1 MSTRSLRSRNK
12 RKSSTNVSS
21 SLYLGY
27 VEDEETIESI
37 MKKFEEMEKLK
48 KEIAEQKE
56 KEKEKNNEGESNN
69 ESGQNNNMDED
80 TGFTEEQYEELFKR
94 TASFTPQS
102 LDADIAHMEDWEFY
116 DYDPFDDDYEENDY
130 QYVDDDFGWDDE
142 KEHVKRHR
150 GRGSGSSHFSR
161 ESILNKYK
169 IMQIQ
174 MQDRNG
180 NYVTVKRRIA
190 STDPSL
196 PTYIRIPPLPI
207 SRSWSKSIRPI
218 SETKYVPTEGFRY
231 FEDDIFNFDY
241 QKIGNDFQAIYMDP
255 PLLLPGEEK
264 TPGKITIEE
273 FGSLKISRLVK
284 QGFLFIW
291 CEKEYIPKLLEIC
304 EKWGFKYVEN
314 FTWIKKY
321 VNNKIVRQPYIY
333 FNKSK
338 ITCFIFRK
346 EGDYVELRH
355 QRNPDCEF
363 DYIKPK
369 IPGELT
375 QQKPEF
381 IYKVIETLLPQARY
395 SPTNNKG
402 TRLLELF
409 GRKDYKRK
417 GWTSIVHKFN

>member
-12 RKSSTNVSS
+12 RKPSTNVSS

-56 KEKEKNNEGESNN
+56 KEREKNNAEGVQEN
-69 ESGQNNNMDED
+69 ENNNDDDDMS
-80 TGFTEEQYEELFKR
+80 FTEEQYEELFKR
-94 TASFTPQS
+94 TASFTPET

-116 DYDPFDDDYEENDY
+116 DPIDEDEENDY
-130 QYVDDDFGWDDE
+130 LYVDDEFAWDDE
-142 KEHVKRHR
+142 KEHNNKRQRRSYH
-150 GRGSGSSHFSR
+150 SSNFSR
-161 ESILNKYK
+161 ESILNRYK

-207 SRSWSKSIRPI
+207 SRSWSKSIRPL
-218 SETKYVPTEGFRY
+218 SETKYVPSEGFRY
-231 FEDDIFNFDY
+231 FEDDIFNFDF
-241 QKIGNDFQAIYMDP
+241 QKIGRDFQAIYMDP

-273 FGSLKISRLVK
+273 FSTLKISPLVK
-284 QGFLFIW
+284 EGFLFIW
-291 CEKEYIPKLLEIC
+291 CEKEHIPKLLEIC
-304 EKWGFKYVEN
+304 DKWGFKYVEN
-314 FTWIKKY
+314 FAWIKKY
-321 VNNKIVRQPYIY
+321 VNNRIARQPYTY

-346 EGDYVELRH
+346 EGDVELRH

-375 QQKPEF
+375 EQKPEF

-409 GRKDYKRK
+409 GRKNYKRK
-417 GWTSIVHKFN
+417 GWTSIVQKIE

>member
-56 KEKEKNNEGESNN
+56 KEKEKNNDGNNDENNKSNN
-69 ESGQNNNMDED
+69 GDED
-80 TGFTEEQYEELFKR
+80 LEFTEEQYEELFKR
-94 TASFTPQS
+94 TASFTPET

-116 DYDPFDDDYEENDY
+116 DPFFDEDYEENDY
-130 QYVDDDFGWDDE
+130 LFVDDDFAWDDE
-142 KEHVKRHR
+142 RDHKRHKR
-150 GRGSGSSHFSR
+150 GPGSYHPSLSR
-161 ESILNKYK
+161 ENMLNKYK

-180 NYVTVKRRIA
+180 NYVIVKRRIA

-207 SRSWSKSIRPI
+207 SRSWSKSIRPL

-231 FEDDIFNFDY
+231 FEEDIFSFDFN
-241 QKIGNDFQAIYMDP
+241 KIGNDFQAIYMDP
-255 PLLLPGEEK
+255 PLLLPGEEEI
-264 TPGKITIEE
+264 PGKITIQQ
-273 FGSLKISRLVK
+273 FASLKISRLVK

-291 CEKEYIPKLLEIC
+291 CEKEYIPNLLEIC
-304 EKWGFKYVEN
+304 DKWGFKYVEN

-321 VNNKIVRQPYIY
+321 VNNRIVKQPSPY

-346 EGDYVELRH
+346 EGDIELRH

-369 IPGELT
+369 LPGELT
-375 QQKPEF
+375 EQKPEF

-409 GRKDYKRK
+409 GRKDYKRR
-417 GWTSIVHKFN
+417 GWTSIVQKMD

>member
-1 MSTRSLRSRNK
+1 
-12 RKSSTNVSS
+12 
-21 SLYLGY
+21 
-27 VEDEETIESI
+27 

-56 KEKEKNNEGESNN
+56 KEKEKNNENGTSTNDSTQDINGE
-69 ESGQNNNMDED
+69 ED
-80 TGFTEEQYEELFKR
+80 LAFTEEQYEELFKR
-94 TASFTPQS
+94 TASFTPET
-102 LDADIAHMEDWEFY
+102 LDADIAHMEDWEFF
-116 DYDPFDDDYEENDY
+116 DPIDEDDEENDY
-130 QYVDDDFGWDDE
+130 LFVDDDFAWDGE
-142 KEHVKRHR
+142 PEPKRHK
-150 GRGSGSSHFSR
+150 RGSGSYHSSNFSR

-207 SRSWSKSIRPI
+207 SRSWSKCIRPL
-218 SETKYVPTEGFRY
+218 SETKYVPTDGFRY
-231 FEDDIFNFDY
+231 FEEDIFNFDFK
-241 QKIGNDFQAIYMDP
+241 KIGNDFQAIYMDP
-255 PLLLPGEEK
+255 PLLLPGEEM
-264 TPGKITIEE
+264 TPGKITIEQ
-273 FGSLKISRLVK
+273 FGSLKISRLVQ

-291 CEKEYIPKLLEIC
+291 CEKEYIPNLIQIC
-304 EKWGFKYVEN
+304 DKWGFKYVEN

-321 VNNKIVRQPYIY
+321 INNRIVRQPYTY

-346 EGDYVELRH
+346 EGDVELRH

-375 QQKPEF
+375 EQKPEF

-409 GRKDYKRK
+409 GRKDYKRR
-417 GWTSIVHKFN
+417 GWTSIVQKSD